1 MTVNCLNTF
10 FRETYLFHPPLGTRK
25 VVAYSCDL
33 QSQSPQGQ
41 IAQWRWGFGAR
52 WVEVHH
58 FPHHP
63 DKSDGAYPCSALFLE
78 DSTGFMGGSMQYIYY
93 IYTYIYLFLDI
104 MTLYM
109 WFLYVGLINLSDFR
123 VLQNHLSLITVDIEE
138 EAFPWVL
145 LDVGGF
151 FKTVFNSQGGSLI
164 SFE

>member
-1 MTVNCLNTF
+1 
-10 FRETYLFHPPLGTRK
+10 
-25 VVAYSCDL
+25 
-33 QSQSPQGQ
+33 
-41 IAQWRWGFGAR
+41 
-52 WVEVHH
+52 
-58 FPHHP
+58 
-63 DKSDGAYPCSALFLE
+63 
-78 DSTGFMGGSMQYIYY
+78 MQYIY
-93 IYTYIYLFLDI
+93 IHIYLFLDI

-138 EAFPWVL
+138 EAFLWVL

>member
-1 MTVNCLNTF
+1 VTCNLKVHKARLLNGDEGLAQGEWRSIISLIILTRVMGHIHVPPF
-10 FRETYLFHPPLGTRK
+10 FGRFYR
-25 VVAYSCDL
+25 
-33 QSQSPQGQ
+33 
-41 IAQWRWGFGAR
+41 
-52 WVEVHH
+52 VHGWQH
-58 FPHHP
+58 
-63 DKSDGAYPCSALFLE
+63 AI
-78 DSTGFMGGSMQYIYY
+78 YIY
-93 IYTYIYLFLDI
+93 IHIYLFLDI

-138 EAFPWVL
+138 EAFLWVL